1 MKREANVLRAIAAMA
16 WGHTYFPMET
26 DMKVNSEAMCP
37 LVMGPCII
45 KTVKALRESG
55 SGEDQT

>member
-1 MKREANVLRAIAAMA
+1 MIRAAGAYKAIAGMV
-16 WGHTYFPMET
+16 WEHTSFPTET
-26 DMKVNSEAMCP
+26 GMKVNSEATYP

-45 KTVKALRESG
+45 KTEKALRESG

>member
-1 MKREANVLRAIAAMA
+1 MKREAGVLKAIAAMA
-16 WGHTYFPMET
+16 WERTSSPMET
-26 DMKVNSEAMCP
+26 DMKVNSETMCP